1 MIMNVFPLTFH
12 PPWNIIYTMKH
23 IKGIAIIFIFTGIGQ
38 VLSYFIPAPVPPAIY
53 GMVLLLL
60 SLILKIVKLED
71 VKTVGDTLISLMP
84 LMFIGP
90 SVRIMTAFT
99 GREGFIPVFLVIA
112 IVSLYLVMIVTGLLT
127 QWLRK
132 GKNDE

>member
-1 MIMNVFPLTFH
+1 
-12 PPWNIIYTMKH
+12 MKH
-23 IKGIAIIFIFTGIGQ
+23 IKGIAIIFIFTGLGQ
-38 VLSYFIPAPVPPAIY
+38 ALSYFIPAPVPPAIY

-60 SLILKIVKLED
+60 SLILKIVELED
-71 VKTVGDTLISLMP
+71 VKAVGDTLISLMP

-90 SVRIMTAFT
+90 SVRIMTAFA
-99 GREGFIPVFLVIA
+99 GREGFIPIFLTIA

>member
-1 MIMNVFPLTFH
+1 
-12 PPWNIIYTMKH
+12 MKH
-23 IKGIAIIFIFTGIGQ
+23 IKGIAIIFIFTGLGQ

-71 VKTVGDTLISLMP
+71 VKAVGDTLISLMP

-99 GREGFIPVFLVIA
+99 DREGFIPVFLVIA